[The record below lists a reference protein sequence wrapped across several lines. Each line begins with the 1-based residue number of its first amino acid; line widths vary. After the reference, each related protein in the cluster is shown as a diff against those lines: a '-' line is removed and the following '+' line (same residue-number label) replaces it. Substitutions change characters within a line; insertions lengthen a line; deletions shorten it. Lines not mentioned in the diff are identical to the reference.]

1 MIFQRK
7 NVTQRIVA
15 IALITFGTIGLSAG
29 SIFSPIVTPAAH
41 AFKWVDSLP
50 VPTGIFVDLGF
61 NKYYYGNLNDPSQI
75 VGGVKWQING
85 ANGVL
90 LKGYGTAPRFV
101 FDLIN
106 KLFFQPVRVE

>member
-1 MIFQRK
+1 MFQFTK
-7 NVTQRIVA
+7 TLLP
-15 IALITFGTIGLSAG
+15 IALIAFGTIGLSAG

-61 NKYYYGNLNDPSQI
+61 NKYYYGNLNDPAQI
-75 VGGVKWQING
+75 VSGVKWQING

-90 LKGYGTAPRFV
+90 LKGYATAPRFV

-106 KLFFQPVRVE
+106 KLFFKPVRVE